1 MTDGNFLKYDRLRAC
16 TNFRAGDILPSCGA
30 VKSKELA
37 KLLEDGIAARGIPL
51 KFEKVHC
58 MGKCHIGPT
67 LKLLPAGP
75 FLQGAQPED
84 AERLLDMLEAGDIE
98 AAQEAFPNPDALD

>member
-1 MTDGNFLKYDRLRAC
+1 MTESFPFDRLRAC
-16 TNFRAGDILPSCGA
+16 TNFRAGDLLPSCGA
-30 VKSKELA
+30 VNAKELA
-37 KLLEDGIAARGIPL
+37 TALKEGIEARGLPL

-58 MGKCHIGPT
+58 MGRCHLGPT

-75 FLQGAQPED
+75 FLLGAQPED

-98 AAQEAFPNPDALD
+98 AATTAFPNPDAKE